1 MFCFVLPELSWAF
14 CKVAL
19 CLGSHHFLPIPFSL
33 PFSFTLFSLALFHL
47 CSYWNRFCLC
57 SCHAQIPFLLLRLSP
72 YSPLLLICCFIVVLV
87 NSKDNTHTHTN
98 WIANSTPHLFLSL
111 CSSSFPFSSSTLIK
125 QCQMRHRTNY
135 FLYSINSIYISSCA
149 PAFHLW
155 GFWAWQTAG
164 RAGTYLIEIR
174 KSNGYCRPSTM
185 RWGVRMCLVSL
196 SPYFSPSLYWRQG
209 RNYIQFCFEF
219 LIRIPEWGKWE
230 RQGERGEAWERKIV
244 RWWDK

>member
-33 PFSFTLFSLALFHL
+33 PFSFTLFSLAF
-47 CSYWNRFCLC
+47 S
-57 SCHAQIPFLLLRLSP
+57 SLLVLKSLLSMQLSRTNSLPASPSFP

-87 NSKDNTHTHTN
+87 NSKDNTHKHTN

-185 RWGVRMCLVSL
+185 RWLCGCVLSL
-196 SPYFSPSLYWRQG
+196 SLSVFFSFSILEEG
-209 RNYIQFCFEF
+209 
-219 LIRIPEWGKWE
+219 
-230 RQGERGEAWERKIV
+230 A
-244 RWWDK
+244 

>member
-1 MFCFVLPELSWAF
+1 MFCFVLFWAERFVKSRSASVPITSFLSLF
-14 CKVAL
+14 P
-19 CLGSHHFLPIPFSL
+19 CLSHSLFFLS
-33 PFSFTLFSLALFHL
+33 LFHL

-98 WIANSTPHLFLSL
+98 WIANLTPHLFLSL

-125 QCQMRHRTNY
+125 QCQMRHRTYY
-135 FLYSINSIYISSCA
+135 FLYSINSIYISSCP

-185 RWGVRMCLVSL
+185 RWLCGCVLSLSL
-196 SPYFSPSLYWRQG
+196 SPYFSPSLYWRRG

-244 RWWDK
+244 RWRDR